1 MIRSQFC
8 EECGVAGE
16 WGRFRQR
23 EAQEQGLRLD
33 PAWQVQKRKKASV
46 AGVIEDQERGNPDHG
61 EEFGF
66 ILHAATRVFM
76 FEKTTQVAVRRYISG
91 SQESAIPG

>member
-1 MIRSQFC
+1 MGKVQAERRARARPEVGS
-8 EECGVAGE
+8 
-16 WGRFRQR
+16 
-23 EAQEQGLRLD
+23 
-33 PAWQVQKRKKASV
+33 AWQVQKRKKAGV
-46 AGVIEDQERGNPDHG
+46 ARVIEDQERGNPDHG

-91 SQESAIPG
+91 SQESAVPG